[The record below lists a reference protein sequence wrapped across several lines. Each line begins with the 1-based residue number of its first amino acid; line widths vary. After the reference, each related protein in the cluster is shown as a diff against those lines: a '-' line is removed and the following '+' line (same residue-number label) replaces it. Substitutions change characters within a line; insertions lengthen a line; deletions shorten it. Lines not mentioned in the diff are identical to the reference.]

1 MKPAPLALL
10 STLSIGLLG
19 YAFYV
24 LTIPSEPRPR
34 NLGSEEAV
42 APPAPRYEA
51 EEAPVVR
58 MARALQ
64 ARPEEEASSDGGEVV
79 APAPAPSGESAAA
92 AFERVLDE
100 LAAIPGPEALGAV
113 RRERLYRE
121 LSGTFAALS
130 NELGASDADALE
142 QAYQRMRQEAS
153 RLELGVAPKK
163 RPSQE

>member
-10 STLSIGLLG
+10 SALSLGLLG

-34 NLGSEEAV
+34 DLGSEGPV
-42 APPAPRYEA
+42 PPPAPRYEA

-64 ARPEEEASSDGGEVV
+64 ARPEEVAADTGGGEV
-79 APAPAPSGESAAA
+79 AKTPAPPGESAAA

-100 LAAIPGPEALGAV
+100 LATIPGPEALGAA
-113 RRERLYRE
+113 RRDRLYRE

-130 NELGASDADALE
+130 SEIGESDSDALE
-142 QAYQRMRQEAS
+142 EAYQRMRQEAS